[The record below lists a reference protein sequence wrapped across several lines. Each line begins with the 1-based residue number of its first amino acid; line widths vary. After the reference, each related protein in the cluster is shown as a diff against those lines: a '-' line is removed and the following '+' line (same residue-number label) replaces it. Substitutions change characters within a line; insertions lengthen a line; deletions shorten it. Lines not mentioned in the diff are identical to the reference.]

1 MFLGTREGFHS
12 SDSFEYPLGAL
23 FFFLFYDGIFNSTAG
38 WWRRF
43 PSGTKGNYFIRVI
56 HTDCLLPK
64 FLYGEVE
71 FDDFHGLSFGSR
83 ERYQQVRRIGVYPR
97 PYRKTMDKK
106 DVVSNLGSS
115 KDPII
120 NKLLLLHSAP

>member
-1 MFLGTREGFHS
+1 MGGVFPGEEREIISLERTHS
-12 SDSFEYPLGAL
+12 KFVSSRDSSLM
-23 FFFLFYDGIFNSTAG
+23 
-38 WWRRF
+38 
-43 PSGTKGNYFIRVI
+43 
-56 HTDCLLPK
+56 
-64 FLYGEVE
+64 
-71 FDDFHGLSFGSR
+71 FHGPSFGSR